1 MKKALLKIA
10 AFVVSAVALIGSA
23 ACGATGKNVKVL
35 KDIELTAE
43 EYAFAVQKGNDSLK
57 TTVDTMIAEM
67 KEDGSFVLA
76 PEDLLALLEDIH
88 ADGLDGRANKAY
100 LTPEFAAE
108 LAKRDLSL
116 AIWTV
121 DDVETAE
128 YFINTVKPE
137 AITSNRAA
145 YLQGVIDLGKDR

>member
-1 MKKALLKIA
+1 MATKIDGKKVSLALREA
-10 AFVVSAVALIGSA
+10 
-23 ACGATGKNVKVL
+23 
-35 KDIELTAE
+35 
-43 EYAFAVQKGNDSLK
+43 LK
-57 TTVDTMIAEM
+57 TQIADFIIRTGVTPGLAVVLVG
-67 KEDGSFVLA
+67 EDPASSVYVKNKHLA
-76 PEDLLALLEDIH
+76 CLEVGIHSEVYRLPAETEESELLALLEDIH